1 MLPTA
6 PQLRL
11 AGASQVPSGPESQV
25 LAVPLPE
32 SRRDSDPESI
42 KKPLVHHK
50 APRAEP
56 FRGKGARSPPGG
68 TSPQPSAQ
76 TLGRLV
82 SRDEVCRPLDLTFLL
97 GWGGGRRLLEVPEP
111 ILTPHPQG
119 ALGSTQRPVRPAP
132 AQDSELGRRGRR
144 AQARI
149 LEAAAAA
156 HGISRRAEAGQ
167 AQAPAPAP
175 GHRHLPSRPGRR
187 LGERCAQQ
195 PTLRAESARRVGDAG
210 GRGRVALVFLL
221 FRTKFPSRRLVP
233 GVGASHLRSFLSLL
247 PAP

>member
-1 MLPTA
+1 MP
-6 PQLRL
+6 P
-11 AGASQVPSGPESQV
+11 GPKFF
-25 LAVPLPE
+25 AVPLPE
-32 SRRDSDPESI
+32 SRRDSEAESI

-56 FRGKGARSPPGG
+56 FGGKGARSPPEG

-76 TLGRLV
+76 TRGRLV
-82 SRDEVCRPLDLTFLL
+82 SRDEVCSPLDLTFLL

-111 ILTPHPQG
+111 IPHPHPQG
-119 ALGSTQRPVRPAP
+119 ALGSTQSPVRPAP
-132 AQDSELGRRGRR
+132 AQDSGLGRRGRR

-149 LEAAAAA
+149 LAAIAAAR
-156 HGISRRAEAGQ
+156 GISRRAEAGP
-167 AQAPAPAP
+167 APAPAPAPAP

-187 LGERCAQQ
+187 LRGRCAHQ
-195 PTLRAESARRVGDAG
+195 PTLRAKSARRVGDAG